1 MDASTFLGLLKPVG
15 DDPFT
20 RSTFTDNMDDIDKT
34 AIALAFAAVAYGSGT
49 VTKGAMVFDDNGYPL
64 QQAISGP
71 NGLTGSITWSFTATT
86 ITETLSITA
95 PVAFSVTKM
104 VTLSNLSETW
114 TFS

>member
-20 RSTFTDNMDDIDKT
+20 RSTFTDNMDTLDKM
-34 AIALAFAAVAYGSGT
+34 AIALAFAAVAYGAGT
-49 VTKGAMVFDDNGYPL
+49 VTKGAMVFDGSGYP
-64 QQAISGP
+64 QRQAISGP

-95 PVAFSVTKM
+95 PVAFSVTKT

-114 TFS
+114 TFN